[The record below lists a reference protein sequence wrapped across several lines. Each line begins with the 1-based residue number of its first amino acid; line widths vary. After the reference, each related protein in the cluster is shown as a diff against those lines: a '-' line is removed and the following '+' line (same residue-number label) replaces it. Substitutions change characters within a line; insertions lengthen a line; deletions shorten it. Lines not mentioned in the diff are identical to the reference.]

1 MRVCPSDQ
9 VSECLP
15 THSHMQFRVG
25 WSDEGSFQSDKI
37 RGYLFHE
44 SPGFWTLEYSMACT
58 LFDDSQLQNML
69 SGLYMKQSTIPL
81 YDLGVSVEASRSPV
95 GSDEGMSV

>member
-1 MRVCPSDQ
+1 
-9 VSECLP
+9 
-15 THSHMQFRVG
+15 
-25 WSDEGSFQSDKI
+25 
-37 RGYLFHE
+37 
-44 SPGFWTLEYSMACT
+44 MAGA

-95 GSDEGMSV
+95 GSDEGLSI